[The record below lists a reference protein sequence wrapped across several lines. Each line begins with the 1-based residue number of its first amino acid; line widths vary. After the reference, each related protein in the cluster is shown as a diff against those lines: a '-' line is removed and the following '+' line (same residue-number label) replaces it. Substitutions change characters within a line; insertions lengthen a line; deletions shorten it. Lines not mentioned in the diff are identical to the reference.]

1 MHSEGRNKVVEHF
14 WHHPYARSCSE
25 GEKET
30 VHVLKAIL
38 IIFIRRKSLTESA
51 ARAES
56 ECVNILLPAIYIRS
70 KRFGEKFGS
79 EQLPMWLFVKGCL
92 KHSTQRN

>member
-1 MHSEGRNKVVEHF
+1 MQNEVRNKVVEHC
-14 WHHPYARSCSE
+14 WHNAFARPCWE
-25 GEKET
+25 GENES

-38 IIFIRRKSLTESA
+38 IIFIKRKSLTESA

-70 KRFGEKFGS
+70 KGFGKEFGS

>member
-1 MHSEGRNKVVEHF
+1 M
-14 WHHPYARSCSE
+14 
-25 GEKET
+25 
-30 VHVLKAIL
+30 HVLKAIL
-38 IIFIRRKSLTESA
+38 IIFIRGKSFTESA